1 METLAA
7 DLQMKK
13 AAEKKRLENEN
24 NFRRQILGLEKELEE
39 LDEQGIF
46 FVCVCFCLTALII
59 DVLFSMKERNASSEL
74 IEIDMKLKEIAPLGT
89 ALAQRKHQVA
99 EEIRNLRYEIN
110 GNRE

>member
-1 METLAA
+1 MNSLVVVVVIFIILFIYSQREKFNQTTSLANQEIYRADAHKQKMETLAA

-46 FVCVCFCLTALII
+46 FVCVFLPHCF
-59 DVLFSMKERNASSEL
+59 N
-74 IEIDMKLKEIAPLGT
+74 
-89 ALAQRKHQVA
+89 
-99 EEIRNLRYEIN
+99 Y
-110 GNRE
+110 

>member
-46 FVCVCFCLTALII
+46 FVCVFLPHCF
-59 DVLFSMKERNASSEL
+59 N
-74 IEIDMKLKEIAPLGT
+74 
-89 ALAQRKHQVA
+89 
-99 EEIRNLRYEIN
+99 Y
-110 GNRE
+110 

>member
-39 LDEQGIF
+39 LDEQGILFF
-46 FVCVCFCLTALII
+46 FVCV
-59 DVLFSMKERNASSEL
+59 SASL
-74 IEIDMKLKEIAPLGT
+74 L
-89 ALAQRKHQVA
+89 
-99 EEIRNLRYEIN
+99 
-110 GNRE
+110 